1 MLFHFSVP
9 LTANLRWRAARAIPS
24 YTKSEKSDEE
34 WFALYKEWEEWWRV
48 ICSLLFINA
57 KPKSVNF
64 LRAILSHKEQIALV
78 FEQVKRAIRSFCS
91 CRSLSKERIPNP
103 VASAQYLQYLFILYT
118 TVYMNMFSGPALPIN
133 YFWPNIST
141 AGLSASVPY
150 IYIYILFVYI
160 MLLFLELCQGN
171 YSPSAQGNN
180 NLSIFCTTVVLCLS

>member
-1 MLFHFSVP
+1 M
-9 LTANLRWRAARAIPS
+9 
-24 YTKSEKSDEE
+24 KSD
-34 WFALYKEWEEWWRV
+34 
-48 ICSLLFINA
+48 LLSFFIKA

-78 FEQVKRAIRSFCS
+78 FEQVKKAIRSFCS

-150 IYIYILFVYI
+150 IYIYIYFVCVYNAPLSGTLPGQLLSLCSGEQQPFYI
-160 MLLFLELCQGN
+160 LHYCSPLPFLTA
-171 YSPSAQGNN
+171 PSHPSSH
-180 NLSIFCTTVVLCLS
+180 LSNISINR